1 MRKQILMTSEE
12 YLEAV
17 TCPQC
22 GSTETQYR
30 EVYVGD
36 GYFILGGQCCHC
48 GCRWENMPDT
58 ITVENVPESTTEENW
73 YDDTIPIQEKPT
85 LLKKFKNLVSRI
97 LNLL

>member
-12 YLEAV
+12 YFEAV

-36 GYFILGGQCCHC
+36 DYFITGGQCCHC
-48 GCRWENMPDT
+48 GCRWENMPDP
-58 ITVENVPESTTEENW
+58 ITVENCHEE
-73 YDDTIPIQEKPT
+73 PIQFQEKPT
-85 LLKKFKNLVSRI
+85 LLKKFKNLVSKI